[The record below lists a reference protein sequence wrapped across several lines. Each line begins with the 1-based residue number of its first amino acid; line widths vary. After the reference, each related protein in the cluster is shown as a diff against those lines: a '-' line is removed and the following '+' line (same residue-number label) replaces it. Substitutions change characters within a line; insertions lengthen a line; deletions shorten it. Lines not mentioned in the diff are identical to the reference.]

1 MQLEAIIEFFAWFSD
16 LLSTAGQA
24 VWLPVFMFIL
34 AMLFGSKLGT
44 AIRCAITLGVAWV
57 GLQVVLGLFFTAMV
71 PPTVAMIERTGVTLT
86 AVDVGWPPMAAIA
99 FGTTVGALI
108 IPIGIVVNL
117 ILLGANLTKTLDIDI
132 WNFWHWAFVGGTL
145 YQFTGDFLFSVL
157 AAVAYEVMCLKVGDW
172 TVKPLWDLIP
182 GYKGYSLPHGG
193 GWVGAI
199 PVIALFKPLV
209 DKIPTPK
216 ADPETV
222 RKTLGVLGEPI
233 SMGLILGVV
242 IGVLA
247 GYDILAIAV
256 LGINSAAVML
266 LLPRMIGILME
277 GLTGISDVVSS
288 YVKTRFPGR
297 EIYIGLDAAVA
308 IGDPTNVA
316 AALILIPFVLLF
328 AIVTP
333 WITVMPFA
341 DLAATPF
348 FTVAV
353 TPFMH
358 ADLIKTVILS
368 LILMFYWQSL
378 GSWWSP
384 IFTDTAKAIGAIAQD
399 AAPIGCIW
407 LQAMVPVA
415 WLGAQFP
422 LVVGYLLFAG
432 LIVIFLFA
440 DRVKALRDLFGKL
453 YP

>member
-1 MQLEAIIEFFAWFSD
+1 MDLIGIFAWFSGI
-16 LLSTAGQA
+16 LNAAGQA
-24 VWLPVFMFIL
+24 VWLPVFLFII
-34 AMLFGSKLGT
+34 AIIFRAKVGT
-44 AIRCAITLGVAWV
+44 ALRNAITLGVGWV
-57 GLQVVLGLFFTAMV
+57 GLQIVLGLFFTALV
-71 PPTVAMIERTGVTLT
+71 PPTTAMIHNVGAISHLT
-86 AVDVGWPPMAAIA
+86 AIDVGWPPMAAIA

-117 ILLGANLTKTLDIDI
+117 ALLAVKLTKTLDIDI

-172 TVKPLWDLIP
+172 TVKPLWDLFP

-193 GWVGAI
+193 GWVGAM
-199 PVIALFKPLV
+199 PVIAVFKPIV
-209 DKIPTPK
+209 DLIPTPK
-216 ADPETV
+216 ADPKTV
-222 RKTLGVLGEPI
+222 RQRLGVLGEPVM
-233 SMGLILGVV
+233 MGLILGIV
-242 IGVLA
+242 IGALA
-247 GYDILAIAV
+247 GYGILDIAKLA
-256 LGINSAAVML
+256 INSAAVML
-266 LLPRMIGILME
+266 LLPRMIGIVME
-277 GLTGISDVVSS
+277 GLTGISDVAQS
-288 YVKTRFPGR
+288 YIKTRFPGR

-308 IGDPTNVA
+308 IGDATNVA

-328 AIVTP
+328 AVVTP
-333 WITVMPFA
+333 FISVMPYA

-368 LILMFYWQSL
+368 LILMFYWQVL

-384 IFTDTAKAIGAIAQD
+384 IFTAMAKSVGAIAQN

-415 WLGAQFP
+415 YVAALLP
-422 LVVGYLLFAG
+422 TVGGYALMVGVTL
-432 LIVIFLFA
+432 IFLFA
-440 DRVKALRDLFGKL
+440 DRSKALRDLFGKL
-453 YP
+453 YK